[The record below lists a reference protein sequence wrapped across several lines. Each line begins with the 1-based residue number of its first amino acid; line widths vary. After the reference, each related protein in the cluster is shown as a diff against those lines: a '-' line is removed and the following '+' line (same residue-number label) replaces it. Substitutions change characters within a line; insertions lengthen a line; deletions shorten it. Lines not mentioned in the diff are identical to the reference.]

1 MFVGEPNPLTTTS
14 NRTLTSKKT
23 KNASPT
29 YPIGNFKGCFFRTE
43 TLRGWAR
50 SNDPNTPAYLDFFQ
64 RDLDGNLKVGNKAS
78 ITLLGNDGGYQ
89 SLSKAVLLD
98 GRGGIERGTLRF
110 P

>member
-1 MFVGEPNPLTTTS
+1 M
-14 NRTLTSKKT
+14 TSKKRQET
-23 KNASPT
+23 QAPLPHYSHPMK
-29 YPIGNFKGCFFRTE
+29 FQRVFFRTE
-43 TLRGWAR
+43 TLQGWAR